1 MLLRYKKHLNE
12 HRYKGTSP
20 KTQAMRET
28 ETLLAINRGPGCVNY
43 TQDGFIHIAASGW
56 IMLH

>member
-20 KTQAMRET
+20 KTQAIRET

-43 TQDGFIHIAASGW
+43 VALS
-56 IMLH
+56 